1 LADYLESNQRAHTRS
16 NEARHTIVQI
26 PVELRG
32 LASDLQSADPAAAGQ
47 YAQLARSISSLLLTR
62 RLQVNLDRER
72 DDEPLLPGEKCGLRF
87 QFEPEQE
94 AVMLPADFGGCSAVD
109 LTLFLFGQGVV
120 LGETALAVK
129 LPLSGA
135 STEASTTLELTPAES
150 HELRIVVATTAE
162 LEVLQTYLTPL
173 DAAASSSAAA

>member
-1 LADYLESNQRAHTRS
+1 
-16 NEARHTIVQI
+16 
-26 PVELRG
+26 
-32 LASDLQSADPAAAGQ
+32 
-47 YAQLARSISSLLLTR
+47 
-62 RLQVNLDRER
+62 
-72 DDEPLLPGEKCGLRF
+72 
-87 QFEPEQE
+87 
-94 AVMLPADFGGCSAVD
+94 VD

-129 LPLSGA
+129 LQLSGA